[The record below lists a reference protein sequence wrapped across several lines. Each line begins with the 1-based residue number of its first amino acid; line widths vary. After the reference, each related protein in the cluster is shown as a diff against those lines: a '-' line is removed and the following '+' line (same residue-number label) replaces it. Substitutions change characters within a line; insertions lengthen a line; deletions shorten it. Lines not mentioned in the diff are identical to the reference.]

1 MWGLR
6 FSGEKIKV
14 SVVLSY
20 WLIELLTY
28 RVNCVS
34 HSATRSIRLWLCR
47 WCSAK
52 RRCLFSLFAST
63 TFQERHCAP
72 ASPRMYQNGTQGRL
86 SFQGCKPTCCTCRTG
101 GWYAFLVLVPNSPL
115 TESLYPYFDGRG
127 GYSEQVAEF
136 PFAHGGCLYIGRQ
149 GYFAVLVY
157 ADDVPF
163 HILCHWSVP
172 EWLI

>member
-1 MWGLR
+1 MSWGGSRAGQMKKTPEKRIWGLR

-20 WLIELLTY
+20 RLIELLTY

-52 RRCLFSLFAST
+52 RRCLFSFFAST

-72 ASPRMYQNGTQGRL
+72 ASLRMYQNGTQGRL
-86 SFQGCKPTCCTCRTG
+86 SFQGCKPPCCTCRTG
-101 GWYAFLVLVPNSPL
+101 GWYALSRTRTRSKLPSYREPL
-115 TESLYPYFDGRG
+115 SL
-127 GYSEQVAEF
+127 
-136 PFAHGGCLYIGRQ
+136 L
-149 GYFAVLVY
+149 
-157 ADDVPF
+157 
-163 HILCHWSVP
+163 
-172 EWLI
+172 